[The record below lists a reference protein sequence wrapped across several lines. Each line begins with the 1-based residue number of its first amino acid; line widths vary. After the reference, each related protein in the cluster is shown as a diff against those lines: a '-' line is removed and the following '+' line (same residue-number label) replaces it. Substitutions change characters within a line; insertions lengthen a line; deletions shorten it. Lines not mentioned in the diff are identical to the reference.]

1 MFNRNVVKSGDKL
14 KGFGPTTEAPWFAT
28 EARSVDGGK
37 MLWESALTV
46 TAEVGIGIA
55 GFSGLFAAIARRSP
69 ENWGAT
75 EQVSLEVLL
84 LASGSAIFASLLP
97 FLLLE
102 AGISSS
108 ACWAIGSTLYGSWLA
123 GILVMRARQ
132 RGSLDDGPLHWELLV
147 RYAVGCAVVILHV
160 TNSVI
165 IQSPWPYMVGIY
177 FQLLV
182 SFLAFRQLLHGA
194 FKPPPV

>member
-1 MFNRNVVKSGDKL
+1 
-14 KGFGPTTEAPWFAT
+14 
-28 EARSVDGGK
+28 

-55 GFSGLFAAIARRSP
+55 GFSGLFAAVARRSP
-69 ENWGAT
+69 ENWGGK
-75 EQVSLEVLL
+75 EQVSLEILL

-102 AGISSS
+102 SGINSS
-108 ACWAIGSTLYGSWLA
+108 ACWAIGSALYGSWQGGVL
-123 GILVMRARQ
+123 IMRVRQ
-132 RGSLDDGPLHWELLV
+132 RRSLDTGPLDGESLA
-147 RYAVGCAVVILHV
+147 RYVVGSVVVVLHA
-160 TNSVI
+160 TNSLF

-182 SFLAFRQLLHGA
+182 SFLAFRGLLHGA
-194 FKPPPV
+194 FKPPAV

>member
-1 MFNRNVVKSGDKL
+1 
-14 KGFGPTTEAPWFAT
+14 
-28 EARSVDGGK
+28 

-55 GFSGLFAAIARRSP
+55 GFSGLFAAVARRSP

-75 EQVSLEVLL
+75 EQVSLEILL

-102 AGISSS
+102 SGIRDSSSWAISS
-108 ACWAIGSTLYGSWLA
+108 AVYGSWLG

-132 RGSLDDGPLHWELLV
+132 RLRLDTGPLKGEALA
-147 RYAVGCAVVILHV
+147 RYVFGIAVVVLHA
-160 TNSVI
+160 TNLVFV
-165 IQSPWPYMVGIY
+165 QSPWPYMVGIY

-182 SFLAFRQLLHGA
+182 SFLAFSRLLRGA
-194 FKPPPV
+194 VDPHAA

>member
-1 MFNRNVVKSGDKL
+1 
-14 KGFGPTTEAPWFAT
+14 
-28 EARSVDGGK
+28 

-55 GFSGLFAAIARRSP
+55 GFSGLFAAVARRNP
-69 ENWGAT
+69 ENWGGT
-75 EQVSLEVLL
+75 EQVSLEILL

-102 AGISSS
+102 AGINSS
-108 ACWAIGSTLYGSWLA
+108 ACWAIGSALYGSWQA

-132 RGSLDDGPLHWELLV
+132 RRGLDTGPLHGESLA
-147 RYAVGCAVVILHV
+147 RYVVGSAVVVLHAI
-160 TNSVI
+160 NSVF

-194 FKPPPV
+194 FKPPAV